1 MHHLRFYLPLQRV
14 DGGFAFFAPGGV
26 GPVPAE
32 LQHYPT
38 VVVSTDPSNEN
49 QLIPVDKKGVK
60 LTSQGKKETGRRRR
74 SGKPATDTIEQP
86 VPATGNSDAHSTIDE
101 SEDEVYMGDNAK
113 SNRALLE
120 AQAVA
125 RRLIT
130 LTKEIDGGLVQ
141 GEEATGQRNDP
152 KEGLVITEAGAV
164 YLPSTQASAV
174 RACTHTYG
182 PMLSRV
188 LMS

>member
-1 MHHLRFYLPLQRV
+1 M
-14 DGGFAFFAPGGV
+14 FFAPGGV
-26 GPVPAE
+26 GPVPTE
-32 LQHYPT
+32 LQHYPI

-49 QLIPVDKKGVK
+49 QLVAVDKRGVK
-60 LTSQGKKETGRRRR
+60 FAPQTKKETSRRRR

-86 VPATGNSDAHSTIDE
+86 VPATGNSDAHSTVDE
-101 SEDEVYMGDNAK
+101 SEDEIYTGDNTK

-130 LTKEIDGGLVQ
+130 LTKEVDGSLVQ
-141 GEEATGQRNDP
+141 GEEVTGQRNDI
-152 KEGLVITEAGAV
+152 KEGLVVTETGAV
-164 YLPSTQASAV
+164 YLPSTQAPPIKAYSHV
-174 RACTHTYG
+174 YG